1 MQPQLCSQGLL
12 GGPCCSPPQP
22 PACLVLRE
30 QYQSESS
37 TAQGLPQPWLV
48 LLMPGSCGPDAQQGG
63 RNAAVETE
71 VCFTMAPCPQPFS
84 SLRVCC
90 SSTSQQ
96 TQPVSLPPNCMVSH
110 PSCSQNPSSQSNTS
124 PNYVLSLFLAN
135 PSKHSH
141 FHILKPSTDSS
152 PGDTDGYLCKGR
164 SSEQTTV
171 LLPKCAEVQLTELSQ
186 RSYHAPSWTHQ
197 DWCCAWDPK
206 TGEEGGLYFQA
217 LSLPRSWLLQSSAPC
232 TSPDP

>member
-1 MQPQLCSQGLL
+1 ML
-12 GGPCCSPPQP
+12 
-22 PACLVLRE
+22 
-30 QYQSESS
+30 
-37 TAQGLPQPWLV
+37 
-48 LLMPGSCGPDAQQGG
+48 QQGG
-63 RNAAVETE
+63 RNAVVETE
-71 VCFTMAPCPQPFS
+71 VCFTMAPCPQSFS

-141 FHILKPSTDSS
+141 FHTLKPSTDSS

-171 LLPKCAEVQLTELSQ
+171 LLPKCAEVQLTQSSHRGPTMHLLGLIRTGAVHGIQ
-186 RSYHAPSWTHQ
+186 RQERREGYISKHCLCRGHGFCSPQPHAPHLTR
-197 DWCCAWDPK
+197 
-206 TGEEGGLYFQA
+206 
-217 LSLPRSWLLQSSAPC
+217 SLLNICRPVSHL
-232 TSPDP
+232 